1 MMIHKFIFTIKKKN
15 KKKNYEAST
24 DLQGQW
30 NHFTSYLLG
39 LYMYLS
45 EFKQGSGNDLIGDYS
60 L

>member
-1 MMIHKFIFTIKKKN
+1 MIHKSVFTIKKK
-15 KKKNYEAST
+15 KYEAST
-24 DLQGQW
+24 GLQGQW
-30 NHFTSYLLG
+30 NHFTSYVLG